1 MKTISLDPFDLTEPI
16 RSYLYN
22 NVVLKWEVG
31 AISVIPETFSKKTLH
46 TSIGVR
52 VELVRKLSEV
62 ERRCSSPWGA
72 DEFIIFYVEGKG
84 YESLF
89 KRLRDAFAH
98 GHYGS
103 DKRGWI
109 TIWHR
114 YKGRSEKQENARLY
128 GRLKQSSLKQ
138 LVSFIDQTDFVA
150 QLSVDD

>member
-1 MKTISLDPFDLTEPI
+1 MKAISLKPFDLPEVF
-16 RSYLYN
+16 RNYLYN
-22 NVVLKWEVG
+22 NVVLKWEIGV
-31 AISVIPETFSKKTLH
+31 ISIIPETFSKKSLH
-46 TSIGVR
+46 TSVGIR

-62 ERRCSSPWGA
+62 ERRYSSPWGA
-72 DEFIIFYVEGKG
+72 DEFIVFYVEGKG

-89 KRLRDAFAH
+89 KRLRDTFAH

-109 TIWHR
+109 TICHR

-138 LVSFIDQTDFVA
+138 LISYIDQSDFGA
-150 QLSVDD
+150 Q